1 MSISLR
7 QKEFVEHIIDLSQVI
22 GPVYSRRM
30 FGGYGVFLEG
40 LMFGLIFRNTL
51 YFKVDATSRDYYV
64 SRGLEPFSYER
75 QGKRLDLNYYQAPEE
90 VLDDIT
96 MMKKWCNCAF
106 EVAIRAASKRQSK

>member
-7 QKEFVEHIIDLSQVI
+7 QKEFVEYIVDLSQVI
-22 GPVYSRRM
+22 GPVYSKRM

-51 YFKVDATSRDYYV
+51 YLKVDGNSRDYYI

-75 QGKRLDLNYYQAPEE
+75 QGKRLNLDYYEAPEE
-90 VLDDIT
+90 VFDDVT
-96 MMKKWCNCAF
+96 VMKKWCNCAF
-106 EVAIRAASKRQSK
+106 EVAMRAAANRHVK

>member
-7 QKEFVEHIIDLSQVI
+7 QKEFVEYIVDLSQVI
-22 GPVYSRRM
+22 GPVYSKRM

-51 YFKVDATSRDYYV
+51 YFKVDANSRDYYI

-75 QGKRLDLNYYQAPEE
+75 QGKRLNLNYFQAPEE

-96 MMKKWCNCAF
+96 MMEKWCNSAF
-106 EVAIRAASKRQSK
+106 EVAIRAAAKRQAK

>member
-7 QKEFVEHIIDLSQVI
+7 QKEFVEHIIHLSQVI
-22 GPVYSRRM
+22 GPVYSKRM

-51 YFKVDATSRDYYV
+51 YFKVDANSRNYYIK
-64 SRGLEPFSYER
+64 RGLEPFSYQR
-75 QGKRLDLNYYQAPEE
+75 QGKKLSLNYYQAPEE

-96 MMKKWCNCAF
+96 VMKEWCNCAF
-106 EVAIRAASKRQSK
+106 EVAIRAAGKRQAK

>member
-7 QKEFVEHIIDLSQVI
+7 QREFVDYIVDLSQVI
-22 GPVYSRRM
+22 GPVYSKRM

-40 LMFGLIFRNTL
+40 LMFGLIFRNTFYL
-51 YFKVDATSRDYYV
+51 KVDANSRDYYV

-75 QGKRLDLNYYQAPEE
+75 QGKRLNLNYYQAPEE

-96 MMKKWCNCAF
+96 AMKVWCNCAF
-106 EVAIRAASKRQSK
+106 EVAMRAAAKGQAK